1 MRKPCDGL
9 VFRHS
14 EHEFGGGG
22 WRTAAGAAIVQ
33 AKEHPNGMPEQRSRS
48 DLQSSSAQ
56 AGAPAPAV
64 AAKRLK
70 VRGRFL
76 TAVALPVDGGAG
88 ESYLAALDDLLR
100 QSPGFFSDAPLVLDL
115 AEAEGLDAE
124 DGFSQLLQA
133 LRSRGL
139 TPFAVQNATDRQK
152 AEAARL
158 GLSSLQGGRETS
170 LPRKTAPAAGAPT
183 PPEQAP
189 ATVLVTEPVRSGQR
203 IYAERGD
210 VVVVGSVS
218 SGAEVVAHGNV
229 HVYGRLRGRALAGVH
244 GDEKAR
250 IFCHSLEAELIA
262 IAGLYK
268 TSEEMGD
275 AFAQQPVHAFLEDDA
290 LRIVALK

>member
-1 MRKPCDGL
+1 M
-9 VFRHS
+9 
-14 EHEFGGGG
+14 
-22 WRTAAGAAIVQ
+22 
-33 AKEHPNGMPEQRSRS
+33 
-48 DLQSSSAQ
+48 QSTSAQ

-64 AAKRLK
+64 AAKRLQ

-88 ESYLAALDDLLR
+88 DGYLAALDGLLR
-100 QSPGFFSDAPLVLDL
+100 QSPGFFSEAPLILDL
-115 AEAEGLDAE
+115 AEADGLDVE
-124 DGFSQLLQA
+124 DGLTRLLPE
-133 LRSRGL
+133 LRRRGL

-152 AEAARL
+152 AEAAKL
-158 GLSSLQGGRETS
+158 GLASLQGGRETS
-170 LPRKTAPAAGAPT
+170 LPRKSAPAANAPE
-183 PPEQAP
+183 PEPAEQAS

-210 VVVVGSVS
+210 VVVVGSVA

-244 GDEKAR
+244 GDENAR
-250 IFCHSLEAELIA
+250 IFCQSLEAELIA

-275 AFAQQPVHAFLEDDA
+275 AFVQQAVHAFLEDEA